1 MTESLA
7 LRRAGKRLVTIAA
20 LVAFAWVLVE
30 TEVTS
35 ESGAMA
41 TALLG
46 FVLLTAFL
54 AGAVAR
60 GMGLPAVTG
69 FVLVGIAVGPSG
81 IGVLHGEVVEQLR
94 RIDEI
99 ALALI
104 ALMAGGELRMGELR
118 KAFRSIVGITLSV
131 GGVVVI
137 GMLAMVLVMRPFVP
151 FLADQSWGVTI
162 AVGLLLAIWSANS
175 SPDATIAVINETG
188 ASGELTE
195 TILGVT
201 IFKDVLVIVGFA
213 AALTLTGPLVKPG
226 GAFDATV
233 LGVVAW
239 EVGGALLLGS
249 LAGVVFGFYLERIGA
264 RSALATLAFTF
275 VLVLLA
281 EMLHMELL
289 LTAVGA
295 GFIIENFTEAGD
307 DLIQAIEANAMAV
320 FAIFF
325 ALAGAALSLET
336 LRAYWLTALV
346 IVLVRGGLTWAGAQ
360 LGARVTDSSPLVTR
374 WTWMGIISQAGVTLG
389 LSLLVARELPAIGET
404 FVAVTTAVI
413 IVHLLVGP
421 VLLKIALERAGEG
434 QSRERAGDPA
444 DALADAV
451 G

>member
-1 MTESLA
+1 MTESLE

-30 TEVTS
+30 TEATA
-35 ESGAMA
+35 ESGATA

-69 FVLVGIAVGPSG
+69 YVLVGIAVGPYA
-81 IGVLHGEVVEQLR
+81 IGVLRVDVVEQLR

-104 ALMAGGELRMGELR
+104 ALTAGGELRLDELR
-118 KAFRSIVGITLSV
+118 KALRSILGITLSV

-137 GMLAMVLVMRPFVP
+137 GMLALVLVMRPFVP
-151 FLADQSWGVTI
+151 FLADQPWGVTI

-175 SPDATIAVINETG
+175 SPDATIAVINETQ
-188 ASGELTE
+188 ASGVLTE

-201 IFKDVLVIVGFA
+201 IFKDVLVIVAFA
-213 AALTLTGPLVKPG
+213 AALALAGPLVAPG
-226 GAFDATV
+226 AAFDATV

-239 EVGGALLLGS
+239 EVGGALLVGA
-249 LAGVVFGFYLERIGA
+249 LAGVVFGFYLRRIGA
-264 RSALATLAFTF
+264 RSALATLAFTY
-275 VLVLLA
+275 VVVLLA
-281 EMLHMELL
+281 ETLHVELL
-289 LTAVGA
+289 LTAVA
-295 GFIIENFTEAGD
+295 SGFIIENFTEAGD
-307 DLIQAIEANAMAV
+307 DLIQAIEANALVV

-325 ALAGAALSLET
+325 ALAGAALNLKT
-336 LRAYWLTALV
+336 LGAYWLMALV
-346 IVLVRGGLTWAGAQ
+346 IVLARAALTWAGAQ

-389 LSLLVARELPAIGET
+389 LSLLVARELPAIGDA

-421 VLLKIALERAGEG
+421 VLLKVALERAGEG
-434 QSRERAGDPA
+434 RSGERVGDPA